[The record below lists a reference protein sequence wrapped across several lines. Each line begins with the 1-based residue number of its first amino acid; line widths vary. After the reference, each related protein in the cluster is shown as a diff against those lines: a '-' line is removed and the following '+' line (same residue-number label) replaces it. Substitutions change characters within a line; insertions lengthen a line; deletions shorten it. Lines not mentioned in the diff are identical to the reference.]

1 MIAQASI
8 EINEQKNKAMAEVK
22 NQVSTLALD
31 IARKVLSKEFED
43 QNKQETLIADLLKD
57 VKVN

>member
-1 MIAQASI
+1 
-8 EINEQKNKAMAEVK
+8 MAEVK

-43 QNKQETLIADLLKD
+43 QNKQEALIADLLKD